1 MLRLR
6 EQRLGLDRRVR
17 ISVPLCPLLAVA
29 KLLAMYWPSSARLAV
44 WMPSLAVNVPTLFAA
59 VRGIAE
65 RLEGSEC
72 NVAEVDLILAA
83 EAGHPSGKTLR
94 LVELQCAGGRRKG
107 HVRRRVERV
116 GSSVWPAVI
125 VNSGLAR

>member
-1 MLRLR
+1 
-6 EQRLGLDRRVR
+6 
-17 ISVPLCPLLAVA
+17 
-29 KLLAMYWPSSARLAV
+29 
-44 WMPSLAVNVPTLFAA
+44 MPSLAVNVPTLFAA